1 MKTRAGIGRRILS
14 LLLTFAM
21 TTSILPIANAAETLG
36 NNRDSSSYAVSEEN
50 DDFMP
55 EDAASK
61 AEPEA
66 LLNNEEEALVQVG
79 KTAEYTGNGTSRT
92 YDITLTA
99 RSNKTEKEI
108 IPGEPQSIPADVALV
123 LDTSGSMDWPVDT
136 RNQGVYVPF
145 NGWNEGQS
153 LPRNNYYVLYNR
165 SDASG
170 YFRNYSYTQKT
181 NWSNRSINIW
191 TGGAWKA
198 VLPVSSAW
206 NPTPQIGYVY
216 NNPGEYTRSERWPT
230 WYDRWDSWSDG
241 TPTHLFVDSAYA
253 TRMDA
258 LKSVVYDF
266 IYQLNPESK
275 VAIDTFSS
283 DAKDQIS
290 LTPLQKGKDQQKVL
304 DQITGLKEG
313 DGGTYIYKGL
323 KNAISKL
330 KGSKNSN
337 KVIVAFTDGA
347 DYDRK
352 NAEAQAKAARNAGI
366 RIFTVSLIDKN
377 VPDRYKS
384 GSIKSVGYDARNADQ
399 YLKEIENFL
408 RGISSDADKK
418 SGDDTQYYYSC
429 TDLDGLVEAM
439 TQISESAGTVVE
451 SSVPIENATITDVL
465 DPRFQLSSAEKTRLK
480 KDGAT
485 VEEKADGTTEIVW
498 KNQEI
503 PGKKPWS
510 RTISIQAKGDFL
522 GGNDITTNMFAD
534 SNVCYEEDGETFAK
548 PFPQPTVHVP
558 LKFSVKSQDTK
569 IFLGE
574 TVPVKLQ
581 GTAVEKQMFSE
592 DQWNWYGKEKTGT
605 FEYEW
610 QNKNGDYVAELG
622 KISPFEDSAYTLN
635 VTFHPFESMLESSGP
650 EQESK
655 TEKNDYTVQV
665 VRGSIRITKEL
676 NTSDAWFPNG
686 DPIFTFKL
694 ERLEGGKVKETDYRT
709 VRFTRADEQGGVL
722 TLTAD
727 FENLKKGEYRITEV
741 SSLLHHVKTVSVSS
755 GDKADSQVKGKSVQS
770 YLGYHSA
777 SDSATNVSHNYA
789 EVNFLNTE
797 KEKDF
802 PYFTHTDLKSNAIQI
817 TFSEENDVLNPDG
830 TPTVPETRQSTEK
843 PEDKRTVRSAQ
854 VPYPEAIEDFDE
866 PEEIEDESV
875 PPSSLG
881 LPVTEGPIIEQDI
894 NKEPKEEKTAQENV
908 KQPSNPDTE
917 PNDEPKDASDP
928 TEEKDAK
935 PSGAD
940 NGLVS
945 SDTVIPDSEPKEEPS
960 PEPEKPDEEIL
971 SQTPGDRKQESQ
983 AESENPEQEPTPRD
997 SHNANQE

>member
-1 MKTRAGIGRRILS
+1 MKTKAGIGRRILS

-36 NNRDSSSYAVSEEN
+36 NNRDSSSYAASEEN
-50 DDFMP
+50 GDFMP
-55 EDAASK
+55 EDAAVK
-61 AEPEA
+61 TEPES
-66 LLNNEEEALVQVG
+66 LLSSAEDALVQVG

-99 RSNKTEKEI
+99 RSNKIEKEI

-145 NGWNEGQS
+145 NGWDNGQS
-153 LPRNNYYVLYNR
+153 LPRNNYILYTR

-170 YFRNYSYTQKT
+170 YFRNYSSTQKT
-181 NWSNRSINIW
+181 TWNNRRIDIW

-198 VLPVSSAW
+198 VLPVYSSW
-206 NPTPQIGYVY
+206 NPIPQIGYVY

-230 WYDRWDSWSDG
+230 WYDRWDSWSDR
-241 TPTHLFVDSAYA
+241 TPTHLFVDYAYA

-290 LTPLQKGKDQQKVL
+290 LTPLEKEKDQQKVL

-352 NAEAQAKAARNAGI
+352 NAEAQAKAARNADI
-366 RIFTVSLIDKN
+366 RIFTISLIDKN

-384 GSIKSVGYDARNADQ
+384 GSTKSVGYDARNADQ

-439 TQISESAGTVVE
+439 TQISESASTVVE

-485 VEEKADGTTEIVW
+485 VEEKEDGTTKIIW

-503 PGKKPWS
+503 PGKKTWS

-522 GGNDITTNMFAD
+522 GGNDITTNLYPN
-534 SNVCYEEDGETFAK
+534 SNVSYEEDGKTLAK
-548 PFPQPTVHVP
+548 SFPQPTVHVP

-581 GTAVEKQMFSE
+581 GTSVEEQMFNE
-592 DQWNWYGKEKTGT
+592 AQWNWYGKEKTGT
-605 FEYEW
+605 FHYEW
-610 QNKNGDYVAELG
+610 QNKNDDYIAELG
-622 KISPFEDSAYTLN
+622 KISPLEDSAYTLN
-635 VTFHPFESMLESSGP
+635 VTFHPFEPMLESSGP
-650 EQESK
+650 EQASK

-676 NTSDAWFPNG
+676 NASDVWFPNG

-694 ERLEGGKVKETDYRT
+694 ERLEGGTVKETNYRT
-709 VRFTRADEQGGVL
+709 VRFTRADEQDGVL

-727 FENLKKGEYRITEV
+727 FEDLKKGEYRITEV

-789 EVNFLNTE
+789 EVHFLNTE

-817 TFSEENDVLNPDG
+817 TFSGENDVLNPDG
-830 TPTVPETRQSTEK
+830 TPTVPETRQSAEK
-843 PEDKRTVRSAQ
+843 PDEKRTVRSAS
-854 VPYPEAIEDFDE
+854 VPKPEMIEDFDE

-875 PPSSLG
+875 PPFSLK

-894 NKEPKEEKTAQENV
+894 NKDPKEENPVQNNTE
-908 KQPSNPDTE
+908 QPSCSDTE
-917 PNDEPKDASDP
+917 PNGEPKDAPD
-928 TEEKDAK
+928 TIEEKDAK

-940 NGLVS
+940 SGSVS
-945 SDTVIPDSEPKEEPS
+945 CDTAIPDSEPKEEP
-960 PEPEKPDEEIL
+960 PREPEKTDEEIL
-971 SQTPGDRKQESQ
+971 SQTPEDRKQDSQ
-983 AESENPEQEPTPRD
+983 AKPENSEKEPTARD
-997 SHNANQE
+997 SHDANQE